1 MKCRR
6 YLPSPTPH
14 LNYNYNGKKR
24 QEHNG
29 DKQGQTK
36 GEQMADK
43 EQRRARVMINKVGGN
58 ASKNA
63 VGYKVSIPSVWASAL
78 QLTPESRGIIMT
90 FDGEKIIIEKA
101 NN

>member
-6 YLPSPTPH
+6 YLPPSTH
-14 LNYNYNGKKR
+14 HINYNENGKKR

-29 DKQGQTK
+29 DKQCQTK

-63 VGYKVSIPSVWASAL
+63 VGYKVSIPTVWASAL

-101 NN
+101 ND